1 MRLVQLAALAF
12 FVGSCLMILVLV
24 IRRSFLAR
32 GAGRR
37 EALVARLRPTAL
49 ALVEGDAT
57 QPVPDFQGME
67 AEVFASLLGGYARL
81 LSGEARERIAAYFE
95 ASGGVDEQL
104 RRLRSRRA
112 WKRASAA
119 FTLGDM
125 CSLRAAPSLIRAL
138 DDQARDVRMAVT
150 RSLGR
155 LGALD
160 AIEPL
165 ISASLA
171 GRVPRAVTGLA
182 LLDLGPTAV
191 PRLLE
196 LTESPEPAV
205 RAGAV
210 ELVGL
215 LGNAGDA
222 RPVLDR
228 LRDPAAT
235 VRTASAD
242 ALGRLGAG
250 EARDALVRTLDD
262 RMPAVRTAAARA
274 LGQTGGR
281 RAADALVAVA
291 RGDVFEPAR
300 AAAEALA
307 RIDRSLLLQVAAEPD
322 AGPHLRE
329 AADLLSL

>member
-242 ALGRLGAG
+242 ALGRLGPG
-250 EARDALVRTLDD
+250 NPGTRSCARSTTVCPPYRRRRRRPWVRRVGVGRPRHCSLS
-262 RMPAVRTAAARA
+262 RAATGSSRLAPPPRHLPESILPSCCRSRLSRASARIC
-274 LGQTGGR
+274 GR
-281 RAADALVAVA
+281 RAT
-291 RGDVFEPAR
+291 
-300 AAAEALA
+300 
-307 RIDRSLLLQVAAEPD
+307 S
-322 AGPHLRE
+322 
-329 AADLLSL
+329 